1 LFFFIPIFQ
10 SMSPPDIL
18 DETWIHE
25 LQRIQDIK
33 HNYCKENMNS
43 IYIHSIFINH
53 LKDIDK
59 IINSEVLLTRYN
71 NSDNTYIPKDF
82 LLQSVQN
89 NKRLL
94 KSQYKLVDIA
104 SFFVTLEPEDIQS
117 YSKTTDLSSA
127 PNFFK
132 IHPSIDDIVVPPSI
146 FIFHS
151 INSIFLIYQEV
162 IQTTHNHTMKSILK
176 STSNKNNN
184 YSDTKKVRINT
195 QFNQTYRVKH
205 KKHKKTRKH
214 ITIH

>member
-1 LFFFIPIFQ
+1 
-10 SMSPPDIL
+10 MSPPDIL

-33 HNYCKENMNS
+33 HNYCKEKMNS

-59 IINSEVLLTRYN
+59 IINSEVLLTQYN
-71 NSDNTYIPKDF
+71 QSENTYIPKDF
-82 LLQSVQN
+82 LLQTIQN
-89 NKRLL
+89 NKQHL
-94 KSQYKLVDIA
+94 KTQYKLLDIA

-132 IHPSIDDIVVPPSI
+132 FHPSVDDIIVPPSI

-162 IQTTHNHTMKSILK
+162 IQNTHNHTMKSILK
-176 STSNKNNN
+176 TTSNKNNK

-195 QFNQTYRVKH
+195 QFNETYRVKH

>member
-1 LFFFIPIFQ
+1 
-10 SMSPPDIL
+10 MSPHDIL

-25 LQRIQDIK
+25 LQRIQNIK

-59 IINSEVLLTRYN
+59 IINSEVLLTQYN
-71 NSDNTYIPKDF
+71 HSKNTYIPKEL
-82 LLQSVQN
+82 LLQFIQN
-89 NKRLL
+89 NTRYL
-94 KSQYKLVDIA
+94 KSQYKLHDIA

-117 YSKTTDLSSA
+117 YSKTIDLSSTH
-127 PNFFK
+127 NFFK
-132 IHPSIDDIVVPPSI
+132 FHPSIDDIIVPPSI

-162 IQTTHNHTMKSILK
+162 IHNTHNHTMKSILK
-176 STSNKNNN
+176 STSNKNNK

-195 QFNQTYRVKH
+195 QYNQTYKFKH
-205 KKHKKTRKH
+205 NKHKKTRKH
-214 ITIH
+214 IVIH

>member
-1 LFFFIPIFQ
+1 
-10 SMSPPDIL
+10 MSHRDIL

-43 IYIHSIFINH
+43 IYIHSVFINH
-53 LKDIDK
+53 LNHIDK
-59 IINSEVLLTRYN
+59 IINSEVSLSQYN
-71 NSDNTYIPKDF
+71 HSENTYIPKDVF
-82 LLQSVQN
+82 LQFIQN
-89 NKRLL
+89 NTLYHTSK
-94 KSQYKLVDIA
+94 YKLIDIA

-117 YSKTTDLSSA
+117 YSKMTDLSSA

-132 IHPSIDDIVVPPSI
+132 FHPSIDDIIVPPSI

-151 INSIFLIYQEV
+151 VNSIFLIYQEV
-162 IQTTHNHTMKSILK
+162 IQNTHNHTMKSILK
-176 STSNKNNN
+176 STSNKNNK

-195 QFNQTYRVKH
+195 HFNQTYRVKH

-214 ITIH
+214 IVIH